1 MKKVVLT
8 FKVSDDVVANV
19 VDNNLFWDKYEDVVS
34 TMMEDDATEVDY
46 KVLDVSEE
54 KILNAERKL
63 LEKARNFNFEDELYT
78 IVLDKVSQ
86 LIALTEKEEGISNST
101 DDDGVAWYDDVR
113 YDAIDILYERIADWI
128 ERQR

>member
-86 LIALTEKEEGISNST
+86 LIILTEKEEGISNST
-101 DDDGVAWYDDVR
+101 DDAGVAWYDDVR
-113 YDAIDILYERIADWI
+113 YDAIDILYERIADWV